1 MRTLRCVPSKFYFAR
16 SHAGFFL
23 RYIDAMYKSVSKQV
37 LLCFLIVLSPA
48 TKAVL
53 VPQPIGVRI
62 APLTQ
67 GVIFDD
73 AVIDSSALLAHEQ
86 TLQRVIER
94 QRTLGAY
101 HPELAKSWL
110 DLAHEAVRLGQS
122 ESAAN
127 FFTQGLHN
135 LRLNAGLTTDSQI
148 SALSEWI
155 AVLRRLGDADGLSRQ
170 LEYRYRITGFGGS
183 FATDQSV
190 EYALD
195 YFDHELSLWA
205 VKPWDFDQRAVLKFA
220 EHLEDVVDR
229 ACEAGSADLG
239 VCGALVKR
247 RLQMLYL
254 IVYAVEPYIEERQSL
269 GIQTQRRISQPSI
282 TDDRLEMIERG
293 AFRAGVRMLERA
305 IKRVEDSDDLEL
317 VLTDWRWFF
326 GRTAGAD
333 EVYARLSDRGD
344 DGISKPVEL
353 PHGLISDST
362 VGYTSEPD
370 ETATFGFRVTKRGR
384 VRDIKAT
391 SASQNSRAKRLV
403 RAALRDVRFRPAI
416 GPDGSAVGFDVEKTY
431 QLTR

>member
-1 MRTLRCVPSKFYFAR
+1 MHKTLSNA
-16 SHAGFFL
+16 L
-23 RYIDAMYKSVSKQV
+23 
-37 LLCFLIVLSPA
+37 LLCLLAALPQVS
-48 TKAVL
+48 KAVL

-62 APLTQ
+62 APVTQ
-67 GVIFDD
+67 GVIVDD

-86 TLQRVIER
+86 TLKRVVER

-127 FFTQGLHN
+127 LFTQGLHN
-135 LRLNAGLTTDSQI
+135 LRLNEGLTTDSQI
-148 SALSEWI
+148 SALTDWI
-155 AVLRRLGDADGLSRQ
+155 AVLRRLGDTDRLSRQ
-170 LEYRYRITGFGGS
+170 LEYRYRITGFGSS

-190 EYALD
+190 EYALE

-205 VKPWDFDQRAVLKFA
+205 VKPWDSVQRDVLKFA

-229 ACEAGSADLG
+229 ACEADSVDLD

-269 GIQTQRRISQPSI
+269 SIENRRRMSQPSI

-293 AFRAGVRMLERA
+293 AFLAGVRMLDRA
-305 IKRVEDSDDLEL
+305 IKRVEDPDELEL

-326 GRTAGAD
+326 GRTSGAA
-333 EVYARLSDRGD
+333 EVYARLAVRGD
-344 DGISKPVEL
+344 DGFAKPVEL
-353 PHGLISDST
+353 PHGLINTST
-362 VGYTSEPD
+362 VGYTSESD
-370 ETATFGFRVTKRGR
+370 ERAAVTFRVTKRGR
-384 VRDIKAT
+384 VRDIKET
-391 SASQNSRAKRLV
+391 STSQNSRAKRLV
-403 RAALRDVRFRPAI
+403 RAALREVRFRPAI
-416 GPDGSAVGFDVEKTY
+416 GPDGLAVGFDVDKTY

>member
-1 MRTLRCVPSKFYFAR
+1 MRPSKFCFAR

-23 RYIDAMYKSVSKQV
+23 RYIDEMHKTLSNAL
-37 LLCFLIVLSPA
+37 LLCLLAALPQVS
-48 TKAVL
+48 KAVL

-127 FFTQGLHN
+127 LFTQGLHN
-135 LRLNAGLTTDSQI
+135 LRLNAGLTTYSQI
-148 SALSEWI
+148 SALSDWI
-155 AVLRRLGDADGLSRQ
+155 AVLRRLGDTDGLSRQ

-190 EYALD
+190 EYALE

-205 VKPWDFDQRAVLKFA
+205 VKPWDSDQREVLKFA

-229 ACEAGSADLG
+229 ACEAGSADLD

-269 GIQTQRRISQPSI
+269 SIETQRRISQPSI

-293 AFRAGVRMLERA
+293 AFLAGVRMLERA

-353 PHGLISDST
+353 PHGLINDST
-362 VGYTSEPD
+362 VGYTSESD
-370 ETATFGFRVTKRGR
+370 ETAAVGFRVTKRGR

-391 SASQNSRAKRLV
+391 SASQNSRAQRLV
-403 RAALRDVRFRPAI
+403 KAALRDVRFRPAI

>member
-1 MRTLRCVPSKFYFAR
+1 
-16 SHAGFFL
+16 
-23 RYIDAMYKSVSKQV
+23 MYKSVSKQV

-67 GVIFDD
+67 VVIFDD

-127 FFTQGLHN
+127 LFTQGLHN

-155 AVLRRLGDADGLSRQ
+155 GVLRRLGDVDGLSRQ

-205 VKPWDFDQRAVLKFA
+205 VKPWDFDQREVLKFA

-305 IKRVEDSDDLEL
+305 IERVEDPDELEL
-317 VLTDWRWFF
+317 ALTDWRWFF

>member
-1 MRTLRCVPSKFYFAR
+1 MHKIL
-16 SHAGFFL
+16 
-23 RYIDAMYKSVSKQV
+23 SKQLV
-37 LLCFLIVLSPA
+37 LCFLILLSQA
-48 TKAVL
+48 AKAVL

-62 APLTQ
+62 APLIHE
-67 GVIFDD
+67 VIVDD
-73 AVIDSSALLAHEQ
+73 TAIDSSELLAHEQ

-94 QRTLGAY
+94 QRALGAY

-122 ESAAN
+122 ESAATL
-127 FFTQGLHN
+127 FTQGLHN

-170 LEYRYRITGFGGS
+170 LEYRYRITGFGSS

-190 EYALD
+190 EYALE

-205 VKPWDFDQRAVLKFA
+205 VRPWDSVQREVLKFA

-229 ACEAGSADLG
+229 ACEPGSTDLG

-269 GIQTQRRISQPSI
+269 GIQSQRRISQESI
-282 TDDRLEMIERG
+282 TDDRLEVIERG
-293 AFRAGVRMLERA
+293 AFLAGVRMLERA
-305 IKRVEDSDDLEL
+305 IKRVEDPSELEL
-317 VLTDWRWFF
+317 ALTDWRWFF
-326 GRTAGAD
+326 GRTAGAE
-333 EVYARLSDRGD
+333 EVYARLFDRGD

-353 PHGLISDST
+353 PHGLINNST
-362 VGYTSEPD
+362 VGYTSASD
-370 ETATFGFRVTKRGR
+370 ERAVFRFTVTKRGR

-403 RAALRDVRFRPAI
+403 KAALRELRFRPAI
-416 GPDGSAVGFDVEKTY
+416 GPDGLAVGFDAEKTY

>member
-1 MRTLRCVPSKFYFAR
+1 M
-16 SHAGFFL
+16 HN
-23 RYIDAMYKSVSKQV
+23 SVSKQV

-67 GVIFDD
+67 GVICDD

-127 FFTQGLHN
+127 LFTQGLHN
-135 LRLNAGLTTDSQI
+135 LRLNAGLTTDSQV

-155 AVLRRLGDADGLSRQ
+155 GVLRRLGDVDGLSRQ

-229 ACEAGSADLG
+229 ACETGSADLG

-305 IKRVEDSDDLEL
+305 IERVEDPDELEL
-317 VLTDWRWFF
+317 ALTDWRWFF

-353 PHGLISDST
+353 PHGLINDST

>member
-1 MRTLRCVPSKFYFAR
+1 LCVPSKFCFAR

-23 RYIDAMYKSVSKQV
+23 RYIDTMQKNLSKQL
-37 LLCFLIVLSPA
+37 LLCLFIVLSQA
-48 TKAVL
+48 AQAVL
-53 VPQPIGVRI
+53 VPQPIGVHM
-62 APLTQ
+62 APLTP
-67 GVIFDD
+67 GVIVDD
-73 AVIDSSALLAHEQ
+73 TVIDSSELLAHEQ
-86 TLQRVIER
+86 ALQRVIER

-101 HPELAKSWL
+101 HPELAKNWL
-110 DLAHEAVRLGQS
+110 NLAHQAVRLGQS

-127 FFTQGLHN
+127 LFTQGLHN

-148 SALSEWI
+148 TALSDWI
-155 AVLRRLGDADGLSRQ
+155 AVLRRLGDAGTLSRQ

-183 FATDQSV
+183 FATDQSI
-190 EYALD
+190 EYALE
-195 YFDHELSLWA
+195 YFDHELSIWA
-205 VKPWDFDQRAVLKFA
+205 VKPWDSVQREVLKFA

-254 IVYAVEPYIEERQSL
+254 IVYKVEPYIEERQSL
-269 GIQTQRRISQPSI
+269 PIQTQRRVSQPSI

-293 AFRAGVRMLERA
+293 TFLAGVRMLEGA
-305 IKRVEDSDDLEL
+305 IKRVEDPEELEL
-317 VLTDWRWFF
+317 ALTDWRWFF

-344 DGISKPVEL
+344 DGISRPVEL
-353 PHGLISDST
+353 PHGLINNST
-362 VGYTSEPD
+362 VGYTSESD
-370 ETATFGFRVTKRGR
+370 ESAAFGFRVTKRGR

-403 RAALRDVRFRPAI
+403 RSALREVRFRPAI
-416 GPDGSAVGFDVEKTY
+416 GPDGLAVDLDIEKTY

>member
-1 MRTLRCVPSKFYFAR
+1 MRPSKFCFAR

-23 RYIDAMYKSVSKQV
+23 RYIDEMHKTLSNAL
-37 LLCFLIVLSPA
+37 LLCLLAALPQVS
-48 TKAVL
+48 KAVL

-305 IKRVEDSDDLEL
+305 IERVEDPDELEL
-317 VLTDWRWFF
+317 ALTDWRWFF

>member
-1 MRTLRCVPSKFYFAR
+1 MHKN
-16 SHAGFFL
+16 
-23 RYIDAMYKSVSKQV
+23 VSKQL
-37 LLCFLIVLSPA
+37 LLCFLIVLSQA
-48 TKAVL
+48 AKAVL

-67 GVIFDD
+67 GVVADD
-73 AVIDSSALLAHEQ
+73 TVIDSSELLAHEQ
-86 TLQRVIER
+86 TLQRVIEQ
-94 QRTLGAY
+94 QRILGAY
-101 HPELAKSWL
+101 HPELAESWL

-127 FFTQGLHN
+127 LFTQGLHN

-183 FATDQSV
+183 FATDQSI
-190 EYALD
+190 EYALE

-205 VKPWDFDQRAVLKFA
+205 VKPWDAVPRQVLKFT
-220 EHLEDVVDR
+220 EHLEEVVDR

-269 GIQTQRRISQPSI
+269 PIQTQRRISQPSI
-282 TDDRLEMIERG
+282 TDDRLEVIERG

-305 IKRVEDSDDLEL
+305 IKRVDDPDELEL
-317 VLTDWRWFF
+317 ALTDWRWFF

-333 EVYARLSDRGD
+333 EVYARLSDRGA
-344 DGISKPVEL
+344 DGISEPVEL
-353 PHGLISDST
+353 PHGLINQSA
-362 VGYTSEPD
+362 VGYTSESD
-370 ETATFGFRVTKRGR
+370 ESAAFRFRVTKRGK
-384 VRDIKAT
+384 VRNIEAT

-403 RAALRDVRFRPAI
+403 RAALREVRFRPAI
-416 GPDGSAVGFDVEKTY
+416 GPDGLAVVFDVEKTY

>member
-1 MRTLRCVPSKFYFAR
+1 
-16 SHAGFFL
+16 
-23 RYIDAMYKSVSKQV
+23 MYKSVSKQV

-155 AVLRRLGDADGLSRQ
+155 GVLRRLGDVDGLSRQ

-239 VCGALVKR
+239 VCSALVKR
-247 RLQMLYL
+247 WLQMLYL

-305 IKRVEDSDDLEL
+305 IERVEDPDELEL
-317 VLTDWRWFF
+317 ALTDWRWFF

>member
-1 MRTLRCVPSKFYFAR
+1 MRPSKFCFAR

-23 RYIDAMYKSVSKQV
+23 RYIDEMHKTLSNAL
-37 LLCFLIVLSPA
+37 LLCLLAALPQVS
-48 TKAVL
+48 KAVL

-127 FFTQGLHN
+127 LFTQGLHN

-148 SALSEWI
+148 SALSDWI
-155 AVLRRLGDADGLSRQ
+155 AVLRRLGDTDGLSRQ

-190 EYALD
+190 EYALE

-205 VKPWDFDQRAVLKFA
+205 VKPWDSDQREVLKFA

-269 GIQTQRRISQPSI
+269 SIETQRRISQPSI

-293 AFRAGVRMLERA
+293 AFLAGVRMLERA

-353 PHGLISDST
+353 PHGLINDST
-362 VGYTSEPD
+362 VGYTSESD
-370 ETATFGFRVTKRGR
+370 ETAAVGFRVTKRGR

-403 RAALRDVRFRPAI
+403 KAALRDVRFRPAI

>member
-1 MRTLRCVPSKFYFAR
+1 MVRPVQVLPAR

-67 GVIFDD
+67 VVIFDD

-127 FFTQGLHN
+127 LFTQGLHN

-155 AVLRRLGDADGLSRQ
+155 GVLRRLGDVDGLSRQ

-205 VKPWDFDQRAVLKFA
+205 VKPWDFDQREVLKFA

-305 IKRVEDSDDLEL
+305 IERVEDPDELEL
-317 VLTDWRWFF
+317 ALTDWRWFF

-353 PHGLISDST
+353 PHGLINNST

-403 RAALRDVRFRPAI
+403 RVALRDVRFRPAI